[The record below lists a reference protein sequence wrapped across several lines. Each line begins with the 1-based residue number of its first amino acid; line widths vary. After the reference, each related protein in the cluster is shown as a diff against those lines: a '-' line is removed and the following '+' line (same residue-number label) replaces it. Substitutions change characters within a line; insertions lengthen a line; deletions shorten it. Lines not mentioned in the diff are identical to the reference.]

1 MGCKNGNHWSSEMH
15 RRARGRGGVAKGEER
30 GVAENKHGGER
41 GGKREKNL
49 TCPPQGGRHVKLE
62 GAPPASPRAVP
73 HQLPCMT
80 AAPLKKEGGGMGG
93 REGGER
99 EGWMR
104 VQARGDGGA
113 RRSGSARRLTQSKH
127 RVVAVRIC
135 IGSGRRIGPDRM
147 QHARTCNVCAT
158 RLANQ
163 GGRGARGRTAV
174 QTQGHAHT

>member
-80 AAPLKKEGGGMGG
+80 AAPLKKEGGGRGG

-104 VQARGDGGA
+104 GA
-113 RRSGSARRLTQSKH
+113 SK
-127 RVVAVRIC
+127 
-135 IGSGRRIGPDRM
+135 GRW
-147 QHARTCNVCAT
+147 
-158 RLANQ
+158 
-163 GGRGARGRTAV
+163 RGAAERVSASSYAI
-174 QTQGHAHT
+174 QTSCGGGKDLHRQR